1 MEERQVSVDVTTYR
15 LPDPSSWWPRNPF
28 EQLGTF
34 RLPES
39 QLDRFLMRISL
50 GYPDAASERA
60 LLGKATGATC
70 WPACSSCPYLVREL
84 QAAAQA
90 VHVAPALLAY
100 VQTLVAST
108 RQRTDVLLGLSP
120 RAGQGLVRAARAWAM
135 LAGRDMVIPEDV
147 QAVFVPVAGHRL
159 ERAGVATAADH
170 AAFIAE
176 LSRGVPVPV

>member
-1 MEERQVSVDVTTYR
+1 MQPSLT
-15 LPDPSSWWPRNPF
+15 PDS
-28 EQLGTF
+28 
-34 RLPES
+34 
-39 QLDRFLMRISL
+39 
-50 GYPDAASERA
+50 
-60 LLGKATGATC
+60 
-70 WPACSSCPYLVREL
+70 VREL
-84 QAAAQA
+84 QAAAQR
-90 VHVAPALLAY
+90 VHVAPALLEY
-100 VQTLVAST
+100 VQTLISST

-147 QAVFVPVAGHRL
+147 QAVFASVAGHRL